1 MSVRPQQRWPSGLML
16 VFGAWLFCSPY
27 WIGSYDAGGAVVW
40 ACQAAGTPLVV
51 LGAFAL
57 LRPRPWQAWGALSIA
72 GWLLIAPFVLQWYR
86 DVGAATL
93 NHIVV
98 GVLVGLDAVGLLA
111 TRQWRG
117 RVGSSQPELH

>member
-1 MSVRPQQRWPSGLML
+1 M
-16 VFGAWLFCSPY
+16 
-27 WIGSYDAGGAVVW
+27 
-40 ACQAAGTPLVV
+40 PLVV
-51 LGAFAL
+51 LGALAL
-57 LRPRPWQAWGALSIA
+57 LRPRPWQAWAALGIA
-72 GWLLIAPFVLQWYR
+72 GWLLIAPFVLQLYR